1 MCLEEQVSVSLTLQY
16 FIFILNYLFQRILS
30 NSVASGDSGNFLG
43 RTRSPGP
50 VCTAQLP
57 QASRVLP
64 LLGMRVGA
72 ATRAPVREPPGRA
85 PEAAAHLPPTSLKH
99 WGGLWLL
106 RAAPTPPALDWMSL
120 SWGEARTQDVS
131 R

>member
-1 MCLEEQVSVSLTLQY
+1 MCPEEQVSVSLTLQY

-43 RTRSPGP
+43 RTRSLGP

-64 LLGMRVGA
+64 LLGVGS
-72 ATRAPVREPPGRA
+72 V
-85 PEAAAHLPPTSLKH
+85 LPPAPLPVSRL
-99 WGGLWLL
+99 GVLPRLL
-106 RAAPTPPALDWMSL
+106 PVCLPPA
-120 SWGEARTQDVS
+120 
-131 R
+131 